1 MGTELKLEIG
11 TLYAFLLVLA
21 RVSGVFVFVPLP
33 GIKAGPDII
42 RVALATSI
50 TLALMPLWP
59 VIPSVGLSFGTLI
72 GWLLVEAGLGIG
84 VGIAV
89 GFLAEIFQ
97 MGAQILSLQAGYSFA
112 STIDPTSG
120 ADSSVMLSIAQT
132 VAGLLFFATG
142 LDHQVLLA
150 FSQSLSAHPPGQVT
164 LSTSM
169 LNQVIQAGSAMFS
182 TGLRLVLPL
191 LALLLI
197 VDMSLAL
204 LGRLNSQLQLITLAF
219 PVKMLV
225 TLGLLTWLLLV
236 FPKVFTQATGPVLR
250 LVRQLLVI

>member
-1 MGTELKLEIG
+1 
-11 TLYAFLLVLA
+11 
-21 RVSGVFVFVPLP
+21 
-33 GIKAGPDII
+33 
-42 RVALATSI
+42 
-50 TLALMPLWP
+50 
-59 VIPSVGLSFGTLI
+59 
-72 GWLLVEAGLGIG
+72 
-84 VGIAV
+84 
-89 GFLAEIFQ
+89 
-97 MGAQILSLQAGYSFA
+97 
-112 STIDPTSG
+112 
-120 ADSSVMLSIAQT
+120 MLSIAST

-150 FSQSLSAHPPGQVT
+150 FAQSLSTHPPGQVT

-169 LNQVIQAGSAMFS
+169 VNQVIQTGSAMFS
-182 TGLRLVLPL
+182 TGLRLVLPV

-236 FPKVFTQATGPVLR
+236 FPKVFTQASGPILR
-250 LVRQLLVI
+250 LVRSLLLA